1 MGREGD
7 QAYMTGSSNSRWR
20 RLPVIFMLLAI
31 LVATVVVAIGVALGG
46 DKAGAAPATTGAT
59 IKATPFQVG
68 GKPDQ

>member
-20 RLPVIFMLLAI
+20 RLPVILMLLTI
-31 LVATVVVAIGVALGG
+31 LVATAVAIDVALGG

>member
-20 RLPVIFMLLAI
+20 RLPVILMLLTI
-31 LVATVVVAIGVALGG
+31 LVATAVAIGVALGG